1 MNNFFDASQTSKSET
16 ILYRLLALL
25 AIGVLSTLPA
35 VAYAESATHAEL
47 FSGAEI
53 EQLST
58 DEMAE
63 VRGEYYYNPPAT
75 YDFGS
80 DQWEIAYALGDTS
93 LTPQEIAPLIPPHQF
108 YVFFVEPY
116 ILPFIFPPFP
126 FIVLN

>member
-80 DQWEIAYALGDTS
+80 DQWKSPMPLG
-93 LTPQEIAPLIPPHQF
+93 TPLSHPKRLLLSYRLINLC
-108 YVFFVEPY
+108 VFC
-116 ILPFIFPPFP
+116 
-126 FIVLN
+126 